1 MVAST
6 RASVEPA
13 VTDRMTGGGA
23 SVTIPSIGEV
33 MMMTWPLTTPWEL
46 VTLQW
51 LGSRNQDGRPISPR
65 PMMIRRI
72 RPGDDRRAAGA
83 GRAADP
89 EYTRT
94 AESGSARPIGWAV
107 ATPLS
112 CCFVLATDITLDRFP
127 LPGPM
132 RRS

>member
-51 LGSRNQDGRPISPR
+51 LGIRNHDGRPISPR
-65 PMMIRRI
+65 PMMSRRI
-72 RPGDDRRAAGA
+72 RPGADRRAGGA

-89 EYTRT
+89 EFTRT
-94 AESGSARPIGWAV
+94 AESESAWTIGWAV
-107 ATPLS
+107 ATPLFG
-112 CCFVLATDITLDRFP
+112 CFVLATDITLDRGP
-127 LPGPM
+127 LPNPM
-132 RRS
+132 SRS